1 MVGSHKEE
9 RGTNLINIEIESEE
23 RRYIMG
29 HIEKLLAEVQLFCF
43 EQGSQYNHFS
53 PWDRIGNMIQS
64 IRIPMI
70 HYLNY

>member
-1 MVGSHKEE
+1 
-9 RGTNLINIEIESEE
+9 
-23 RRYIMG
+23 MG

-43 EQGSQYNHFS
+43 EQGSQYNHIS
-53 PWDRIGNMIQS
+53 LWDRIGNTIQS